1 MAKRVLIADDDAV
14 TAQLLSVTLTKRGF
28 ETRVARSGPE
38 ALAEAR
44 AWLPDLMILDVMM
57 PEMHGYSVCSALK
70 GDALTSAI
78 RIVMLT
84 AKPFGSD
91 RRLATELGADDYFTK
106 PFDVQELVAKVVEL
120 TGHA

>member
-14 TAQLLSVTLTKRGF
+14 TAHLLSVALTKRGF
-28 ETRVARSGPE
+28 ETRSARTGPE

-44 AWLPDLMILDVMM
+44 NWLPDLVILDVMM
-57 PEMHGYSVCSALK
+57 PEMHGHSVCAALK
-70 GDALTSAI
+70 GDPATSTI

-91 RRLATELGADDYFTK
+91 RRLATELGADEYFTK
-106 PFDVQELVAKVVEL
+106 PFELQELLAKVAEL
-120 TGHA
+120 TGHL